1 MLRAIV
7 LFCLAAL
14 AAGFQAP
21 LASQV
26 AVRSAAA
33 TSPAVYMGARKAAP
47 KRKVAPKKKV
57 ARKVQLTPRAP
68 RKSQPRPP
76 FLYHRNLRPAAAGAA
91 TRLPLELPFFSHLS
105 ARRRRR
111 SQVVKK
117 AAPKPKPAPKKK
129 AVAKKPSAPRKATG
143 LGAGND
149 LFNGIGMAFQ
159 LLGSMG
165 DSSKVTQA
173 ERSART
179 R

>member
-1 MLRAIV
+1 MPTVDRYKILTYTAKPI
-7 LFCLAAL
+7 LFSSVSDRFAWYSRPQLPSWT
-14 AAGFQAP
+14 G
-21 LASQV
+21 SIV

-91 TRLPLELPFFSHLS
+91 TRLPPELPFFSHLS

-111 SQVVKK
+111 
-117 AAPKPKPAPKKK
+117 
-129 AVAKKPSAPRKATG
+129 RW
-143 LGAGND
+143 
-149 LFNGIGMAFQ
+149 
-159 LLGSMG
+159 
-165 DSSKVTQA
+165 
-173 ERSART
+173 
-179 R
+179 

>member
-91 TRLPLELPFFSHLS
+91 TRLPPELPLFSHLS
-105 ARRRRR
+105 ARRRR

>member
-1 MLRAIV
+1 MLKLILLA
-7 LFCLAAL
+7 CLAAL

-26 AVRSAAA
+26 AVRSATAA
-33 TSPAVYMGARKAAP
+33 SPAVYMGARKAAP

-57 ARKVQLTPRAP
+57 ARKVQLTSRAP
-68 RKSQPRPP
+68 RKCQPHPP

-91 TRLPLELPFFSHLS
+91 TRLPLELPFFLS
-105 ARRRRR
+105 PLRAPPPP
-111 SQVVKK
+111 QVVKK

-129 AVAKKPSAPRKATG
+129 AVAKKPSGTRKATG
-143 LGAGND
+143 LGANND

>member
-57 ARKVQLTPRAP
+57 ARKVQLTPRYSELDVHNAQISRRAGTRVELHGALATP
-68 RKSQPRPP
+68 KS
-76 FLYHRNLRPAAAGAA
+76 
-91 TRLPLELPFFSHLS
+91 TRRES
-105 ARRRRR
+105 
-111 SQVVKK
+111 
-117 AAPKPKPAPKKK
+117 
-129 AVAKKPSAPRKATG
+129 
-143 LGAGND
+143 
-149 LFNGIGMAFQ
+149 I
-159 LLGSMG
+159 
-165 DSSKVTQA
+165 
-173 ERSART
+173 
-179 R
+179 

>member
-68 RKSQPRPP
+68 RKSQPHPP

-91 TRLPLELPFFSHLS
+91 TRLPFELPLFLTSPR
-105 ARRRRR
+105 AAAAVRRW
-111 SQVVKK
+111 
-117 AAPKPKPAPKKK
+117 
-129 AVAKKPSAPRKATG
+129 
-143 LGAGND
+143 
-149 LFNGIGMAFQ
+149 
-159 LLGSMG
+159 
-165 DSSKVTQA
+165 
-173 ERSART
+173 
-179 R
+179 